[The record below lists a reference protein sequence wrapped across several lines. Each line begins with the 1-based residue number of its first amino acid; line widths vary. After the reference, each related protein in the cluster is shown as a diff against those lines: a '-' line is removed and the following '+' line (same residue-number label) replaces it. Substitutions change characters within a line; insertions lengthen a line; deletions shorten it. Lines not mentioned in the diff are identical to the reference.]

1 MTWPVTQRFV
11 FSQSTEQTVPNAK
24 ANSPLNAPV
33 LLMVFSVG
41 LLIVP
46 FSCSS
51 MVYSVLGFLGAGFLL
66 DDLRFFCGS
75 SSSSTMSSSSSSS
88 SDSDLRGDFHH
99 SRRRLLHTTGR
110 RARTRTPSR
119 TRCRRRSG
127 RRRTW
132 VGTRGSRGSGATP
145 CWPVWVD
152 AERSA
157 GRETARQTAAPVQ
170 ARAGAFRAVSRTGGR
185 VATLEQR
192 RRRFYCFVGRSCE
205 IRSVFAEARGRRAS
219 AHIR

>member
-11 FSQSTEQTVPNAK
+11 FSQSTEQTVPSAN

-75 SSSSTMSSSSSSS
+75 SSSTMSSSSSSS
-88 SDSDLRGDFHH
+88 SDPDLRGPRPSLPETTHGNDGTPGSHELSF
-99 SRRRLLHTTGR
+99 SNSLPSSLWPSSYLGWDARLARLGR
-110 RARTRTPSR
+110 
-119 TRCRRRSG
+119 
-127 RRRTW
+127 
-132 VGTRGSRGSGATP
+132 
-145 CWPVWVD
+145 D
-152 AERSA
+152 AMLA
-157 GRETARQTAAPVQ
+157 CV
-170 ARAGAFRAVSRTGGR
+170 GGR
-185 VATLEQR
+185 
-192 RRRFYCFVGRSCE
+192 
-205 IRSVFAEARGRRAS
+205 
-219 AHIR
+219 